1 MNHVAARS
9 DRCPLDFNGPE
20 SHGRSKKAATLQGS
34 GVHLAYLRSMRRGI
48 CLEIMGYPKIG
59 KSYVIM
65 VRKMFKLGSGAS
77 RTEVLARLQQEIEE
91 FQRG

>member
-20 SHGRSKKAATLQGS
+20 AHGRSKKAFTVQGS
-34 GVHLAYLRSMRRGI
+34 GIHLFRLITLRGAIRM
-48 CLEIMGYPKIG
+48 EAMGMKRKGTPAT
-59 KSYVIM
+59 VI

-91 FQRG
+91 FQK